1 MPAASSTPL
10 QMQDLFPRLL
20 AKEPSSGNG
29 FGRDRVRRHFGCSG
43 GSARRAEGGHKELAD
58 FVEAKEPR
66 ILAYNVYFSDDGA
79 RMTVVHVHPDA
90 ASLEYHLEVAR
101 PVFRRFV
108 GSVTLS
114 SIHIYGEPSEKVL
127 EQAHEKARLLGQ
139 GEVVADA
146 FHAGFTR
153 FAAG

>member
-1 MPAASSTPL
+1 VGTDLAAIVYVDTS
-10 QMQDLFPRLL
+10 D
-20 AKEPSSGNG
+20 
-29 FGRDRVRRHFGCSG
+29 VR
-43 GSARRAEGGHKELAD
+43 EGALEELKVGMKELAD